1 MKGDNFMTSRRLW
14 LYIPL
19 ICASVLCSSVLSVEQ
34 ALADE
39 TITSDIKIAPKKKLT
54 DNEFRALSE
63 AAGRILTHVHLARRD
78 IRKKDLDAAKG
89 HVEKSL
95 TLVKIIENSAPTY
108 EVVAKIKSGDITY
121 EDKRVVEQLVVPIFA
136 ELDQTEYVLQPI
148 KQAKKESA
156 AQATAKNS
164 SVPVDMDFVFT
175 KASLDVGETKLDLL
189 KAAQALEAKDA
200 EAANQSLADIQNR
213 LVIFEYDEWDAP
225 VVRAR
230 SYVWEALKSIENKEW
245 SGAKNYVT
253 EASEAIKSLTERGGK
268 EVSEKVKVL
277 SEQMSALTKKIDEK
291 KDSAKTDIISIWDKL
306 TKGM

>member
-1 MKGDNFMTSRRLW
+1 MTSRRLW

-78 IRKKDLDAAKG
+78 IRKKDIDAAKG

-136 ELDQTEYVLQPI
+136 ELDQTEY
-148 KQAKKESA
+148 SA
-156 AQATAKNS
+156 
-164 SVPVDMDFVFT
+164 
-175 KASLDVGETKLDLL
+175 
-189 KAAQALEAKDA
+189 
-200 EAANQSLADIQNR
+200 
-213 LVIFEYDEWDAP
+213 
-225 VVRAR
+225 
-230 SYVWEALKSIENKEW
+230 
-245 SGAKNYVT
+245 
-253 EASEAIKSLTERGGK
+253 
-268 EVSEKVKVL
+268 
-277 SEQMSALTKKIDEK
+277 SAH
-291 KDSAKTDIISIWDKL
+291 
-306 TKGM
+306 

>member
-1 MKGDNFMTSRRLW
+1 M
-14 LYIPL
+14 
-19 ICASVLCSSVLSVEQ
+19 
-34 ALADE
+34 
-39 TITSDIKIAPKKKLT
+39 
-54 DNEFRALSE
+54 
-63 AAGRILTHVHLARRD
+63 
-78 IRKKDLDAAKG
+78 
-89 HVEKSL
+89 
-95 TLVKIIENSAPTY
+95 
-108 EVVAKIKSGDITY
+108 
-121 EDKRVVEQLVVPIFA
+121 
-136 ELDQTEYVLQPI
+136 LQPI

-175 KASLDVGETKLDLL
+175 KASLDVGETKMDLL

-268 EVSEKVKVL
+268 EVSEKVKTL